1 MLAQCDGYTLQILVY
16 LAVRSHEAKFLSL
29 KDGGVPPPQKLQE
42 GPRQR
47 KSWTQ
52 VELMPEKFAEQPR
65 VPVTSIALEIM
76 MYFGWWY
83 DVAFCLAMGGIFIYK
98 GATACSLVCMQ
109 SYMCVGLVNLA
120 QVSVCLLTQNHN
132 LGTAGPL

>member
-1 MLAQCDGYTLQILVY
+1 
-16 LAVRSHEAKFLSL
+16 
-29 KDGGVPPPQKLQE
+29 
-42 GPRQR
+42 
-47 KSWTQ
+47 
-52 VELMPEKFAEQPR
+52 MPEKFAEQPR
-65 VPVTSIALEIM
+65 VPVTSIVLEIM

-83 DVAFCLAMGGIFIYK
+83 DVAFCLAMSGIFLYK

-120 QVSVCLLTQNHN
+120 QVSVCLLTQHHK